1 MPDDKFIFVNAPT
14 IINAGPRDARRQL
27 RSQLMRRVY
36 LKKYKVS
43 PSAVE
48 DDGINVTERDS
59 SSSPEQCH
67 CSHPSASSGLSPP
80 DDTHHERNK
89 GGKKTKNGKSR
100 IPPQS
105 KLPTPPIDDD
115 EVQEVCESCGGVCHD
130 LKQGPSKG
138 RTESPPKE
146 RMQED
151 GQIIK
156 GDSDPKMTL
165 GASLINPFE
174 EKFSNKK
181 ECPNSNAL
189 IQHFT
194 QVLIPML
201 RSGHDYSQNVF
212 TEYNALRE
220 LRRAVASP
228 KISNP
233 KFDGIL
239 LSICLIAVS
248 DPMGE
253 LPPSINKMDYNP
265 FHHVLQPLGGLNIY
279 GYQPRGFDQIQ
290 LFGAKWKIAYTSL
303 KYAIHTC
310 TKPVFPICNHY
321 GALLINQEPL
331 NILGLTPSDLSPLT
345 GTGFSNLDMFS
356 IRESIQ
362 QVFVEISQVAQG
374 MNMLMPQRDN
384 RAVRDSMADARNLV
398 QYRFQNLPTL
408 ADDPSLIVDLSL
420 FEGSKQ
426 ATAYAM
432 SIMEVASSVYGMCWL
447 VTYLFTTHVTF
458 PVPSSRRFRLKTVY
472 QIRDAISNCGYALQ
486 HNSWVLKL
494 QLWSVIIAGIAAEDI
509 DAELRQ
515 WMALRARDLCTMLC
529 LQRWD
534 EVVDVMTSFAWMEAA
549 CAHGARKFWAQ
560 VQSNDG

>member
-189 IQHFT
+189 IQHCKT
-194 QVLIPML
+194 
-201 RSGHDYSQNVF
+201 YSYRF
-212 TEYNALRE
+212 
-220 LRRAVASP
+220 S
-228 KISNP
+228 
-233 KFDGIL
+233 
-239 LSICLIAVS
+239 
-248 DPMGE
+248 
-253 LPPSINKMDYNP
+253 
-265 FHHVLQPLGGLNIY
+265 NIY
-279 GYQPRGFDQIQ
+279 
-290 LFGAKWKIAYTSL
+290 
-303 KYAIHTC
+303 
-310 TKPVFPICNHY
+310 
-321 GALLINQEPL
+321 
-331 NILGLTPSDLSPLT
+331 
-345 GTGFSNLDMFS
+345 
-356 IRESIQ
+356 
-362 QVFVEISQVAQG
+362 
-374 MNMLMPQRDN
+374 
-384 RAVRDSMADARNLV
+384 
-398 QYRFQNLPTL
+398 
-408 ADDPSLIVDLSL
+408 
-420 FEGSKQ
+420 
-426 ATAYAM
+426 
-432 SIMEVASSVYGMCWL
+432 
-447 VTYLFTTHVTF
+447 
-458 PVPSSRRFRLKTVY
+458 
-472 QIRDAISNCGYALQ
+472 
-486 HNSWVLKL
+486 
-494 QLWSVIIAGIAAEDI
+494 
-509 DAELRQ
+509 
-515 WMALRARDLCTMLC
+515 
-529 LQRWD
+529 
-534 EVVDVMTSFAWMEAA
+534 
-549 CAHGARKFWAQ
+549 
-560 VQSNDG
+560 